1 MKNSDRKLLRQMINA
16 GKFNFEIVEL
26 LQIKQKEDT
35 KRMIEQ
41 LGTKYA
47 LHPSNSPA
55 KGTYQW

>member
-1 MKNSDRKLLRQMINA
+1 MKNSDRKLLSQMINA

-55 KGTYQW
+55 KGNYGF